1 MIKVRVT
8 LPPGWKRDMLD
19 ERNWLELP
27 EEAKLSDALKVVH
40 MPKLLARTLLV
51 CVNGA
56 VSKTNAKLH
65 DGDSVS
71 FFPIAY
77 GG

>member
-1 MIKVRVT
+1 MIKVRVM
-8 LPPGWKRDMLD
+8 PPPLWSKKNLD
-19 ERNWLELP
+19 ERYWLELGDN
-27 EEAKLSDALKVVH
+27 ATLADALAAIR
-40 MPKLLARTLLV
+40 MPKLLARTMLV

-56 VSKTNAKLH
+56 LSKTSVKLE

-71 FFPIAY
+71 FFPIAH

>member
-8 LPPGWKRDMLD
+8 LPPGWSSKKID
-19 ERNWLELP
+19 ERNWLEL
-27 EEAKLSDALKVVH
+27 EDDAKLSDALAAIR
-40 MPKLLARTLLV
+40 MPKLLARAMFV

-56 VSKTNAKLH
+56 LSKTDARLEN
-65 DGDSVS
+65 GDSVS
-71 FFPIAY
+71 FFPIAH

>member
-8 LPPGWKRDMLD
+8 LPLGFKRDMLD
-19 ERNWLELP
+19 ERNWMELP
-27 EEAKLSDALKVVH
+27 DDSKLSDALKTVRIS
-40 MPKLLARTLLV
+40 KILARTMFV

-56 VSKTNAKLH
+56 LSKTNTVLN

-71 FFPIAY
+71 FFPIPF